1 MTRTV
6 AEPGIDLR
14 IARTNGWVRDEAHR
28 GPVGEVVTAG
38 PRGTQGGIREARGEL
53 VEVAV
58 GHRPQVPGM
67 HAHAQALGHACP
79 IALDDPPQL
88 HRALDASFELD
99 GLEARAEHARRI
111 ALEEA
116 LEESLQIGEDG
127 HGGAGVYQ

>member
-6 AEPGIDLR
+6 AEPGIDLC

-28 GPVGEVVTAG
+28 RPVGEMVAAG
-38 PRGTQGGIREARGEL
+38 ACGTQGGIREPRGEL

-58 GHRPQVPGM
+58 GHRPQVPRM
-67 HAHAQALGHACP
+67 HAHAQALGHARA
-79 IALDDPPQL
+79 IALDDAPQL
-88 HRALDASFELD
+88 HRALDATLELD
-99 GLEARAEHARRI
+99 RLQARAEDARRV